1 MARKRQKRQAENAE
15 LNMTAM
21 IDVVFQLL
29 IYFLVTQQPKDV
41 MATLDVFRPSSDPN
55 ASRDAPPPKMIRI
68 TVMPDAYA
76 INDKPVSIH
85 DLDALMMKL
94 ASIDQNQTIMIMC
107 TGQSRHEE
115 LVRVLDLCAKSG
127 MKNLSVVS
135 MN

>member
-1 MARKRQKRQAENAE
+1 MAKKRERRQAETTE

-41 MATLDVFRPSSDPN
+41 MAHLDVFRPSSDPSAN
-55 ASRDAPPPKMIRI
+55 RDAPPPKMIRI
-68 TVMPDAYA
+68 TVMPEAYA
-76 INDKPVSIH
+76 INDKPVSIY
-85 DLDALMMKL
+85 DLESLMMKL
-94 ASIDQNQTIMIMC
+94 ASIDPNQTIMIMC
-107 TGQSRHEE
+107 TAQSEHEE

-127 MKNLSVVS
+127 MKNLSVIS